1 MSFIKR
7 AAFPVVA
14 GLVLSL
20 QFMAVAGVQAQQPED
35 LSVKDFPGLAAPPV
49 CVDDRGME
57 VTYKFTTGEG
67 LRGRVVNFAAAM
79 RDPEVTGKPFILLD
93 APLLAMMTPQF
104 QNLNYYHECA
114 HHELGHLNKLPKEY
128 SKAEKRA
135 IEGEADCEAAKKLS
149 AEIGYRREDMNILY
163 RNLTS
168 IWQQEGRSYDH
179 ARARIGGIDSCYR
192 SAPHP

>member
-1 MSFIKR
+1 MKR
-7 AAFPVVA
+7 AGIPAVA

-20 QFMAVAGVQAQQPED
+20 QFLTATGAQAEP
-35 LSVKDFPGLAAPPV
+35 SAKDFPGLAAPPV

-114 HHELGHLNKLPKEY
+114 HHVLGHLNRPAREY
-128 SKAEKRA
+128 SKSLKRD
-135 IEGEADCEAAKKLS
+135 IEREADCEAARKL
-149 AEIGYRREDMNILY
+149 AMEVGYSREDMVVLY
-163 RNLTS
+163 RNLAS
-168 IWQQEGRSYDH
+168 IWQQEGRPYEH
-179 ARARIGGIDSCYR
+179 TRARIGGIDSCYR